1 MRKNN
6 DGYVLPFVL
15 VVMIVLCIMSASLM
29 TAAFRN
35 LQMQQKFTD
44 RMVDKYAAQGEIE
57 KTVAQLKQGLVIEG
71 NSEELTSESLTRGQ
85 LAQSLTLADNTHI
98 LDVSIPAVTQ
108 VDQSVEEDEASE
120 EDEQT
125 NEKKSLDFIV
135 SLTSTSSS
143 ESTTVNCQLA
153 VSAKYTSKQEEGSST
168 YKHTIVVEKITYQ
181 SYEISTGGGT

>member
-35 LQMQQKFTD
+35 LQIQQKFTD

-57 KTVAQLKQGLVIEG
+57 KIVAQLKHGLVIEG
-71 NSEELTSESLTRGQ
+71 NSEELTSESLTREQ

-125 NEKKSLDFIV
+125 NEKKSLDFTV
-135 SLTSTSSS
+135 SLDASS
-143 ESTTVNCQLA
+143 EATTIACELL
-153 VSAKYTSKQEEGSST
+153 VSAEYTSEQQADSKYT
-168 YKHTIVVEKITYQ
+168 HTITVDKITYQ

>member
-57 KTVAQLKQGLVIEG
+57 KIVAQLKQDLFKQDIVIEDSASG
-71 NSEELTSESLTRGQ
+71 APTDEELAHKLGLT
-85 LAQSLTLADNTHI
+85 ADKVRI
-98 LDVSIPAVTQ
+98 IEATQ
-108 VDQSVEEDEASE
+108 ADIETEEDETSE

-125 NEKKSLDFIV
+125 NEKKSLDFTV
-135 SLTSTSSS
+135 SLDASS
-143 ESTTVNCQLA
+143 EATTIACELL
-153 VSAKYTSKQEEGSST
+153 VSAEYTSEQQADSKYT
-168 YKHTIVVEKITYQ
+168 HTITVDKITYQ

>member
-57 KTVAQLKQGLVIEG
+57 KVVAQLKQDIVIEG
-71 NSEELTSESLTRGQ
+71 NKSEELTAEELTPENLAKSLG
-85 LAQSLTLADNTHI
+85 LTDDKVRI
-98 LDVSIPAVTQ
+98 LEVTQ
-108 VDQSVEEDEASE
+108 ADIETEEDETSE
-120 EDEQT
+120 EDKQM
-125 NEKKSLDFIV
+125 NEKKSLDFTV
-135 SLTSTSSS
+135 SLDASS
-143 ESTTVNCQLA
+143 EATTIACELL
-153 VSAKYTSKQEEGSST
+153 VSAEYTSEQVDGSAT
-168 YKHTIVVEKITYQ
+168 YKHTITVEKITYK

>member
-57 KTVAQLKQGLVIEG
+57 KAVAQLKQDLFTQDIVIEDSASG
-71 NSEELTSESLTRGQ
+71 APTDEELAHKLGLT
-85 LAQSLTLADNTHI
+85 ADKVRIIEATRADI
-98 LDVSIPAVTQ
+98 ET
-108 VDQSVEEDEASE
+108 EEDETSE

-181 SYEISTGGGT
+181 SYEVSTGGGT

>member
-6 DGYVLPFVL
+6 EGYVRPFVL
-15 VVMIVLCIMSASLM
+15 VVRIVLCIMSASLM

-44 RMVDKYAAQGEIE
+44 RMVDKYEAQGEIE
-57 KTVAQLKQGLVIEG
+57 KIVAQLKQDIVIKG
-71 NSEELTSESLTRGQ
+71 NESEELTAEELTPENLAKSLG
-85 LAQSLTLADNTHI
+85 LTDDKVRI
-98 LDVSIPAVTQ
+98 LEVTQ
-108 VDQSVEEDEASE
+108 ADTEIKEDEMRE

-125 NEKKSLDFIV
+125 DEKKSLDFIV

-143 ESTTVNCQLA
+143 EATTIACELL
-153 VSAKYTSKQEEGSST
+153 VSAEYSSTQDTESST
-168 YKHTIVVEKITYQ
+168 YKHTIDVEKITYK

>member
-44 RMVDKYAAQGEIE
+44 RMVDKYEAQGEIE
-57 KTVAQLKQGLVIEG
+57 KIVAQLKQDIVIEG
-71 NSEELTSESLTRGQ
+71 NESEELTAEELTPENLAKSLG
-85 LAQSLTLADNTHI
+85 LTDDKVRI
-98 LDVSIPAVTQ
+98 LEVTQ
-108 VDQSVEEDEASE
+108 ADIETEEDETSE

-125 NEKKSLDFIV
+125 DEKKSLDFIV
-135 SLTSTSSS
+135 SLEASS
-143 ESTTVNCQLA
+143 EATTIACELL
-153 VSAKYTSKQEEGSST
+153 VSAKYTSTQDSESSA
-168 YKHTIVVEKITYQ
+168 YKHTIVVDSITYQ

>member
-1 MRKNN
+1 MRKND

-57 KTVAQLKQGLVIEG
+57 KTVAQLKQDLFTQDIVIEDSASG
-71 NSEELTSESLTRGQ
+71 APTAEELASKLRLT
-85 LAQSLTLADNTHI
+85 ADKVRI
-98 LDVSIPAVTQ
+98 IEATQ
-108 VDQSVEEDEASE
+108 ADIETEEDEASE

-125 NEKKSLDFIV
+125 NEKKSLDFTV
-135 SLTSTSSS
+135 SLDASS
-143 ESTTVNCQLA
+143 EATTIACELL
-153 VSAKYTSKQEEGSST
+153 VSAKYTSTQDSESSA
-168 YKHTIVVEKITYQ
+168 YKHTIVVDSITYQ